1 MQWSIAGFLI
11 SLGLV
16 ACSSSAGPTLGST
29 PTPSGIA
36 ASDKN
41 GPVEVAALLFP
52 DSGAACGHSGDYGP
66 CPMTPELRRRLAA
79 NPIQYVDQLFR
90 LTSQYHTPKFPAMPA
105 SDETGVRVDPVLD
118 PGQQPL
124 QVVVTH
130 PHGARV

>member
-79 NPIQYVDQLFR
+79 KPIQYVDQLCPC
-90 LTSQYHTPKFPAMPA
+90 TGPSHTPEFAALPAR
-105 SDETGVRVDPVLD
+105 DETVGRVCPVL
-118 PGQQPL
+118 
-124 QVVVTH
+124 VT
-130 PHGARV
+130 